1 VRSKNVGTSN
11 RNAGEIPARR
21 KTKVSFPMIIRE
33 GLVGP
38 KEIPKGA
45 SDGQTV
51 NIPSLHINMMG
62 GRSVV
67 CLAYYWI
74 YVHCIGV
81 DLQENPGSGFD
92 TNIRML

>member
-1 VRSKNVGTSN
+1 
-11 RNAGEIPARR
+11 
-21 KTKVSFPMIIRE
+21 MIISQ

-51 NIPSLHINMMG
+51 NIPSLRINMMG

-67 CLAYYWI
+67 CFAYYWI
-74 YVHCIGV
+74 YVHYIRV

-92 TNIRML
+92 TIIRVL